1 MSAAEHDGLSE
12 GQFHAARGWRHWAD
26 WVLLT
31 LIVLLALR
39 GWLAPGKI
47 ASPRLE
53 MVPELSIIWMAKE
66 RLLQSGPLGEWV
78 TFEFAGFPYVR
89 FLAYPLYDGMA
100 ALSILTGW
108 SLDGIFKAA
117 FVLAFVASAITFY
130 ELAYAF
136 TLRRGAAL
144 VGGVIYA
151 LFPFHLH
158 GASEAWIHAV
168 SWALLPLLFLAYES
182 SRGWE
187 RATPDIRPR
196 QGVSLGLLLGV
207 MPVVSIEY
215 TMLTAPFLGLYLV
228 LREGMWLWRGREA
241 IPWRRWVAYWALAG
255 LTALGLAAFFVLP
268 ALMELE
274 YVGIHLKHG
283 AESFQSHELLRDYA
297 VAPALV
303 WRAVVRRW
311 GGDLNLEHVPVI
323 GSAFWSIAWYPGVI
337 AGGLALLGLPWLRRD
352 ARARAMLAL
361 LLVALLFVVGSWFPW
376 NPFPYLPFVGRLSA
390 FRGVL
395 FVALAGALLAGWGVE
410 TLLRWRPRSLP
421 AGALVGALLILTF
434 ADYMPA
440 AKALTTVP
448 DYFATDELA
457 AYRWLG
463 AQSSDQGNRSFEFTT
478 THRGTY
484 LSSYALQYDGGRHLW
499 GYYDNGAPRHMW
511 ALLSWGDVPAALRL
525 GSTRYVLSR
534 PEGNGSNPVFDRI
547 LTAGYTERVWES
559 AHLTIWETPEPQPFV
574 HVYDDAA
581 FYLGDPEYRALDILP
596 ILAQQD
602 VALVSGRSDY
612 ADDYDLA
619 TLAAFGALIVRPPW
633 VRDLQVQAA
642 VESALS
648 GRVVTHQE
656 ILDRGWA
663 TAVDAAMPPPL
674 VSWQRPH
681 PERIEV
687 TVETAAPA
695 VVMVSEAWYPNWRV
709 EVDGVAQPVWRVNY
723 AFLGAAVAAGRHT
736 LVFRYEKPWYVWL
749 GYAITGLTLLT
760 IVGGLWRSRPEA
772 ASSLAARR
780 TTQTRASQ

>member
-1 MSAAEHDGLSE
+1 MSAAEHDGLSA
-12 GQFHAARGWRHWAD
+12 GQAHVARGWRRWAD

-39 GWLAPGKI
+39 GWLAPGRI

-108 SLDGIFKAA
+108 SLDSIFKAA
-117 FVLAFVASAITFY
+117 FVLAFVISGITFY
-130 ELAYAF
+130 ELARAL
-136 TLRRGAAL
+136 TRCRGAAL
-144 VGGVIYA
+144 VAGVIYA

-168 SWALLPLLFLAYES
+168 AWALLPLLFLAYES
-182 SRGWE
+182 SRQW
-187 RATPDIRPR
+187 TVSSDIHPG

-207 MPVVSIEY
+207 MPIVSIEY
-215 TMLTAPFLGLYLV
+215 TLLTAPFLGLYLIV
-228 LREGMWLWRGREA
+228 REGMWLWRARGA

-255 LTALGLAAFFVLP
+255 LIAMGLAAFFVLP
-268 ALMELE
+268 ALVELE

-283 AESFQSHELLRDYA
+283 VESFQSYELLRDYA

-303 WRAVVRRW
+303 WRAVLRRW
-311 GGDLNLEHVPVI
+311 GGDLTLEHVPVI

-337 AGGLALLGLPWLRRD
+337 AAGLALLGLSWLRRD
-352 ARARAMLAL
+352 ARARVMLAL
-361 LLVALLFVVGSWFPW
+361 LLVALLFVVGGWLPW
-376 NPFPYLPFVGRLSA
+376 NPFPRLPFVGRLSA
-390 FRGVL
+390 FRGEL
-395 FVALAGALLAGWGVE
+395 FVALAGALLAAWGVE

-421 AGALVGALLILTF
+421 AVALVGALLVLVF

-448 DYFATDELA
+448 DYFAADELA

-463 AQSSDQGNRSFEFTT
+463 AQGGEQGDRSFEFTT

-484 LSSYALQYDGGRHLW
+484 LRSYALQYDGGRHLW
-499 GYYDNGAPRHMW
+499 GYYDNGAPRHVW
-511 ALLSWGDVPAALRL
+511 ALLSWGDVPTALVL

-534 PEGNGSNPVFDRI
+534 PEDNGSNPVFDRI
-547 LTAGYTERVWES
+547 LAAGYTERVWKS
-559 AHLTIWETPEPQPFV
+559 AHLTIWENPEPQPFV
-574 HVYDDAA
+574 RVYDDTA

-596 ILAQQD
+596 ILAQRD

-619 TLAAFGALIVRPPW
+619 TLANFGALIVRPPW
-633 VRDLQVQAA
+633 ARDQKVQAE
-642 VESALS
+642 VQSALAD
-648 GRVVTHQE
+648 RVVTHQQV
-656 ILDRGWA
+656 LDRGW
-663 TAVDAAMPPPL
+663 TTPVDAAMPTPV

-695 VVMVSEAWYPNWRV
+695 IVMVSEAWYPNWRA
-709 EVDGVAQPVWRVNY
+709 EVDGAAQPVWRVNY
-723 AFLGAAVAAGRHT
+723 AFLGAAVPPGRHM
-736 LVFRYEKPWYVWL
+736 LVFRYEKPWYSWL
-749 GYAITGLTLLT
+749 GYAITGLTLL
-760 IVGGLWRSRPEA
+760 IVGGGLWWSRAWPA
-772 ASSLAARR
+772 PATALRHTS
-780 TTQTRASQ
+780 

>member
-1 MSAAEHDGLSE
+1 MSAAGYDGLDQE
-12 GQFHAARGWRHWAD
+12 KLHAARGWRRWAD
-26 WVLLT
+26 WALLT
-31 LIVLLALR
+31 LIIALALR

-78 TFEFAGFPYVR
+78 PFEFAGFPYVR

-117 FVLAFVASAITFY
+117 FVSAFAASAITFY

-136 TLRRGAAL
+136 TQRRAAAL

-168 SWALLPLLFLAYES
+168 SWALLPLLFLAYEF
-182 SRGWE
+182 SREQAGPD
-187 RATPDIRPR
+187 PDIHPQ
-196 QGVSLGLLLGV
+196 QGLYLGLLLGV

-215 TMLTAPFLGLYLV
+215 TLLTAPFLGLYLA
-228 LREGMWLWRGREA
+228 LREGMWLWRARRA
-241 IPWRRWVAYWALAG
+241 IPWRRWVAYWAVAG

-311 GGDLNLEHVPVI
+311 GGDLLLEDMPVI

-337 AGGLALLGLPWLRRD
+337 AAGLALLGLSWLRRD
-352 ARARAMLAL
+352 ARARAVLML
-361 LLVALLFVVGSWFPW
+361 LLVALLFVVGGWLPW
-376 NPFPYLPFVGRLSA
+376 NPFPYLPFVGRLST
-390 FRGVL
+390 FRGML
-395 FVALAGALLAGWGVE
+395 FVALTGALLAAWGVE

-421 AGALVGALLILTF
+421 AVALVGVLLVLVF

-440 AKALTTVP
+440 TKALTTVP
-448 DYFATDELA
+448 DYFAADELA

-478 THRGTY
+478 MHRGTY
-484 LSSYALQYDGGRHLW
+484 LRSYALQYDGGRHLW

-511 ALLSWGDVPAALRL
+511 ALLSWGDVPTALRL

-534 PEGNGSNPVFDRI
+534 PEDNGSSPALDRI
-547 LTAGYTERVWES
+547 LVTGYTERVWES
-559 AHLTIWETPEPQPFV
+559 AHLTIWENPEPQPFV
-574 HVYDDAA
+574 RVYDDTV

-602 VALVSGRSDY
+602 VALVSGRSGY

-619 TLAAFGALIVRPPW
+619 TLAGFGALIVRPPW
-633 VRDLQVQAA
+633 ARDQKVQAE
-642 VESALS
+642 VESVLS

-656 ILDRGWA
+656 VLDRGWA
-663 TAVDAAMPPPL
+663 TTADTGRATPS

-681 PERIEV
+681 SERIEI
-687 TVETAAPA
+687 TAETAVPA

-709 EVDGVAQPVWRVNY
+709 EVDGVARPVWRVNY

-736 LVFRYEKPWYVWL
+736 LVFRYEKPWYSWL
-749 GYAITGLTLLT
+749 GYAITGLTLL
-760 IVGGLWRSRPEA
+760 IVVGGLWQSRSKA
-772 ASSLAARR
+772 ASSPVARR
-780 TTQTRASQ
+780 TT